1 MPLTSSKTP
10 QVAVKAKAGQ
20 ISEEFKIDENELEE
34 TLKGLEELNLAST
47 TQQNG
52 HANNIVQQEINGT
65 YKEIDTNLQKDI
77 DNPEELLQTSTK
89 VSGDNRER
97 LPSYT
102 VDKNCPFCPLI
113 PKLRGE

>member
-47 TQQNG
+47 TQ
-52 HANNIVQQEINGT
+52 
-65 YKEIDTNLQKDI
+65 
-77 DNPEELLQTSTK
+77 
-89 VSGDNRER
+89 
-97 LPSYT
+97 
-102 VDKNCPFCPLI
+102 
-113 PKLRGE
+113 